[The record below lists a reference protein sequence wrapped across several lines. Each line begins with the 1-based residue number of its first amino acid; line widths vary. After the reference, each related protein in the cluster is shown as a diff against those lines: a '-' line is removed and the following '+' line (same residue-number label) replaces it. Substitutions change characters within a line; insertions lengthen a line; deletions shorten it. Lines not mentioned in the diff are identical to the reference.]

1 MNIYEGYEYLMFKYF
16 FSDRQTM
23 NRVSTSS
30 KQSEAGQE
38 AQAQRMEELRAKLAA
53 CEQREKAA
61 LNKIQIL
68 GEYGTTL
75 LLQA

>member
-1 MNIYEGYEYLMFKYF
+1 MQRCHH
-16 FSDRQTM
+16 RQTM

-38 AQAQRMEELRAKLAA
+38 AQAQRMEELRAKLSA

-61 LNKIQIL
+61 LIKIQIL
-68 GEYGTTL
+68 GTHHHSIIV
-75 LLQA
+75 AAI